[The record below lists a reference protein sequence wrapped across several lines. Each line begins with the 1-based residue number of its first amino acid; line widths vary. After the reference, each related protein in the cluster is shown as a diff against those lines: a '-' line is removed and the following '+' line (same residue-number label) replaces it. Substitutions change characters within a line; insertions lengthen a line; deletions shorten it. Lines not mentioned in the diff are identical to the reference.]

1 MHVYNLIWND
11 ADKNRDIELKIRY
24 RYHNY
29 DDRVEV
35 MEVVPTGV
43 ILFESCGESI
53 FKTLPVHT
61 ETGRKVLVRAF
72 EQAHGDLSGLEQEI
86 HAWHCSS
93 DDEVAV

>member
-1 MHVYNLIWND
+1 MHVYKLVWND

-43 ILFESCGESI
+43 ILFESCGEAI
-53 FKTLPVHT
+53 FKRLPVHT
-61 ETGRKVLVRAF
+61 DTGRKLLARVF
-72 EQAHGDLSGLEQEI
+72 HEGHGDLPGLTEEI

-93 DDEVAV
+93 DEMAV